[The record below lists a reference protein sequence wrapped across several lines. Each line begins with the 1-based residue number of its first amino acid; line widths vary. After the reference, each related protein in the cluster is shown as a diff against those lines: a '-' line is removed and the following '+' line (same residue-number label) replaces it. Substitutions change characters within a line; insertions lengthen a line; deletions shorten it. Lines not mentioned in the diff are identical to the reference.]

1 MKKNHIIIGLV
12 LIVAGAAYYFFS
24 GGDKDGG
31 PKAQAVTI
39 RVDTA
44 KAQDIPINISQV
56 GTVVANQTVA
66 VRSRLDSQLTEVKF
80 KDGDAVAE
88 GDVLF
93 VLDDKALTAQL
104 RQAQATLANL
114 KAQYERSKALILKK
128 FISQADLDK
137 ALADYEAQKAAA
149 DVIATQ
155 LEYTRIKA
163 PISGRTGTINVTV
176 GNTVKA
182 NDTEPLVTINQ
193 LKPIRVQ
200 VSLPQQYLDA
210 VRTAMAQGEVTVS
223 ARRDNAAEAG
233 VSRGK
238 LEYIDNTVDQS
249 SGTFAAR
256 ALFANEDEALW
267 PGMFVT
273 LELTLGEQKQA
284 ITIPEVA
291 IQRGQEG
298 DFVFV
303 IQGNKAER
311 KPVKILRIQS
321 NLAIIDKGVQA
332 GETVAI
338 DGLMSLK
345 SGSDVTINNPSEAK
359 TPEATP

>member
-1 MKKNHIIIGLV
+1 MQKKHIVIALV
-12 LIVAGAAYYFFS
+12 LVAAGAGYYFFS
-24 GGDKDGG
+24 GDDKNGG
-31 PKAQAVTI
+31 PKTQAVTI
-39 RVDTA
+39 RVDTV
-44 KAQDIPINISQV
+44 KTQDVPINISQV

-80 KDGDAVAE
+80 KDGDAVQE

-114 KAQYERSKALILKK
+114 RAQYERSKALITKK

-137 ALADYEAQKAAA
+137 ALADYESQKAAA

-155 LEYTRIKA
+155 LEYTQIKA

-176 GNTVKA
+176 GNNVKA
-182 NDTEPLVTINQ
+182 NDTTPLVTINQ

-210 VRTAMAQGEVTVS
+210 VRTAMSQGDVIVS
-223 ARRDNAAEAG
+223 AKRDNAEGA
-233 VSRGK
+233 SQGK
-238 LEYIDNTVDQS
+238 LEYIDNTVDQA

-256 ALFANEDEALW
+256 ALFANDDEALW

-311 KPVKILRIQS
+311 KPVKVLRIQS
-321 NLAIIDKGVQA
+321 GIAVIDSGLAA
-332 GETVAI
+332 GETVAV

-345 SGSDVTINNPSEAK
+345 SGSDVTINNAQPAAENK
-359 TPEATP
+359 P

>member
-1 MKKNHIIIGLV
+1 MQKKHLVIGLV
-12 LIVAGAAYYFFS
+12 LVAAGAAVYFFS
-24 GGDKDGG
+24 GGDEGVG
-31 PKAQAVTI
+31 PKTQAVTI
-39 RVDTA
+39 RADTV
-44 KAQDIPINISQV
+44 KVQDMPINIAQV

-66 VRSRLDSQLTEVKF
+66 VRSRLDSQLVEVKF
-80 KDGDAVAE
+80 KDGDAVQE

-137 ALADYEAQKAAA
+137 ALADYESQKAAA

-155 LEYTRIKA
+155 LEYTRITA
-163 PISGRTGTINVTV
+163 PISGRTGTINVTL

-182 NDTEPLVTINQ
+182 NDTTPLVTINQ

-200 VSLPQQYLDA
+200 VSLPQQYLDS
-210 VRTAMAQGEVTVS
+210 VRTAMAQGEVLVS

-233 VSRGK
+233 ASQGK
-238 LEYIDNTVDQS
+238 LEYIDNTVDQA

-284 ITIPEVA
+284 LTIPEVA
-291 IQRGQEG
+291 IQRGQEE

-311 KPVKILRIQS
+311 RAVKILRIQS
-321 NLAIIDKGVQA
+321 NTAVIDSGLKA
-332 GETVAI
+332 GETVAV

-345 SGSDVTINNPSEAK
+345 SGSDVTVNSAKSEEK
-359 TPEATP
+359 IQ